1 MAKTNF
7 SGPITTGR
15 NQDNSPDHVR
25 DASMVVNGASFY
37 LNFNYFAKTADTDRL
52 ATAVNNPIG
61 TVSFTL
67 ESVAA
72 TSVSGL
78 DQGGVV
84 PATEVSLTSTDDDSG
99 AVVTITGTDCN
110 GYVQSEALTAPDT
123 TVVYSAKQYQ
133 TVTSMVSDTASVG
146 AFSAGI
152 RVAGKTSWPMRS
164 LFNQIPGSAA
174 GGAAETATSASK
186 NLANNIVIPAQ
197 SRILTLSLMNHTAYD
212 TAGFDVEFGS
222 NTTQAGGSLTDSMDD
237 NYFTTTV
244 DAKAVGLFTI
254 GASGGGTAGGLPQA
268 VGLVPRQLNVA
279 NADTAGFP
287 GEKILVMTA
296 ATDDAISTG
305 VSVIQCTWLQKNNGT
320 N

>member
-15 NQDNSPDHVR
+15 NQDNSPEHVR
-25 DASMVVNGASFY
+25 DAQFLVNGASFY
-37 LNFNYFAKTADTDRL
+37 MAFGYWNKTLDTDRL

-61 TVSFTL
+61 TVTMTL
-67 ESVAA
+67 ESVAG

-78 DQGGVV
+78 DQGGIV
-84 PATEVSLTSTDDDSG
+84 PATEISLTSTDDDSG
-99 AVVTITGTDCN
+99 ATMTITGTDCN
-110 GYVQSEALTAPDT
+110 GYVQTEDLTEPNAG
-123 TVVYSAKQYQ
+123 VVYSAKQYQ
-133 TVTSMVSDTASVG
+133 TVTSMVSDTAAVG
-146 AFSAGI
+146 ALSAGV
-152 RVAGKTSWPMRS
+152 RVAGKTSWPLRS

-197 SRILTLSLMNHTAYD
+197 SRILTLSMMNHTAYS
-212 TAGFDVEFGS
+212 AGGFDVEFGS
-222 NTTQAGGSLTDSMDD
+222 NLTQAGGSMTNSMDD

-244 DAKAVGLFTI
+244 DAKAVGEWTI
-254 GASGGGTAGGLPQA
+254 GGAGGGTALPQA
-268 VGLVPRQLNVA
+268 VALVPQQLNVS
-279 NADTAGFP
+279 NGDTTGFP

-296 ATDDAISTG
+296 ASDAAHTTG
-305 VSVIQCTWLQKNNGT
+305 VSVVQCTWLQKNNGT

>member
-15 NQDNSPDHVR
+15 NQDNSPEHVR
-25 DASMVVNGASFY
+25 DAQFLVNGASFY
-37 LNFNYFAKTADTDRL
+37 MAFGYWNKTLDTDRL
-52 ATAVNNPIG
+52 ATAANNPIG
-61 TVSFTL
+61 TVTMTL
-67 ESVAA
+67 ESVAG

-84 PATEVSLTSTDDDSG
+84 PATEISLTSTDDDSG
-99 AVVTITGTDCN
+99 ATMTITGTDCN
-110 GYVQSEALTAPDT
+110 GYVQTEDLTEPDT

-146 AFSAGI
+146 ALSAGV
-152 RVAGKTSWPMRS
+152 RVAGKTSWPLRS

-244 DAKAVGLFTI
+244 DAKAVGLWTI
-254 GASGGGTAGGLPQA
+254 GGAGGGTALPQA
-268 VGLVPRQLNVA
+268 VALVPQQLNVS
-279 NADTAGFP
+279 NGDTTGFP

-296 ATDDAISTG
+296 ASDAAHTTG
-305 VSVIQCTWLQKNNGT
+305 VSVIQVTWLQKNNGT

>member
-25 DASMVVNGASFY
+25 DAQFLVNGASFY
-37 LNFNYFAKTADTDRL
+37 MTFTYWNKTLDTDRL
-52 ATAVNNPIG
+52 ATAANNPIG
-61 TVSFTL
+61 TVTLTL
-67 ESVAA
+67 EDVAA

-84 PATEVSLTSTDDDSG
+84 PATEVSLTSTGDER
-99 AVVTITGTDCN
+99 ALTFTITGTDCN
-110 GYVQSEALTAPDT
+110 GYVQSEDLTGPNA
-123 TVVYSAKQYQ
+123 TVTYSAKQYQ
-133 TVTSMVSDTASVG
+133 TITSVISDAVSVG
-146 AFSAGI
+146 AISMGI
-152 RVAGKTSWPMRS
+152 RVAGKTSWPLRS
-164 LFNQIPGSAA
+164 LFNQVPGSAA

-197 SRILTLSLMNHTAYD
+197 SRILTLSMMNHTAYD
-212 TAGFDVEFGS
+212 AAGFDVEFGS
-222 NTTQAGGSLTDSMDD
+222 NLTQAGGSLTNSMDD

-244 DAKAVGLFTI
+244 DAKAAGEWTI
-254 GASGGGTAGGLPQA
+254 GGAGGGSTLPQA
-268 VGLVPRQLNVA
+268 VGLVPQQLNVS
-279 NADTAGFP
+279 NGDTATFP

-296 ATDDAISTG
+296 QSDAAHTTG
-305 VSVIQCTWLQKNNGT
+305 VSVVQCTWLQKNNGT

>member
-15 NQDNSPDHVR
+15 NQDNSPEHVR

-37 LNFNYFAKTADTDRL
+37 MAFGYCNKTLDTDRL

-61 TVSFTL
+61 TVTMTL
-67 ESVAA
+67 ESVAG
-72 TSVSGL
+72 TSVSNL

-84 PATEVSLTSTDDDSG
+84 PATEVSLTSTGDDSG
-99 AVVTITGTDCN
+99 ATMTITGTDCN
-110 GYVQSEALTAPDT
+110 GYTQSEDLTEPNAG
-123 TVVYSAKQYQ
+123 VVYSAKQYQ
-133 TVTSMVSDTASVG
+133 TVTSMVSDTAAVG
-146 AFSAGI
+146 ALSAGV

-197 SRILTLSLMNHTAYD
+197 SRILTLSMMNHTAYS
-212 TAGFDVEFGS
+212 AGGFDVEFGS
-222 NTTQAGGSLTDSMDD
+222 NLTQASGSLTNSMDD

-244 DAKAVGLFTI
+244 DAKAVGEWTI
-254 GASGGGTAGGLPQA
+254 GGAGGGTALPQA
-268 VGLVPRQLNVA
+268 VALVPQQLNVS
-279 NADTAGFP
+279 NGDTANFP

-296 ATDDAISTG
+296 ASDAAHTTG
-305 VSVIQCTWLQKNNGT
+305 VSVIQVTWLQKNNGT

>member
-1 MAKTNF
+1 MSKTNF
-7 SGPITTGR
+7 SGPITTRR
-15 NQDNSPDHVR
+15 NQDNSPEHVR
-25 DASMVVNGASFY
+25 DAQFLVNGASFY
-37 LNFNYFAKTADTDRL
+37 MTYEYWNKTLDTDRL
-52 ATAVNNPIG
+52 ATAANNPIG
-61 TVSFTL
+61 TVTMTL
-67 ESVAA
+67 ESVAG

-84 PATEVSLTSTDDDSG
+84 PATEISLTSTDDDSG
-99 AVVTITGTDCN
+99 ATMTITGTDCN
-110 GYVQSEALTAPDT
+110 GYVQTEDLTEPDT

-146 AFSAGI
+146 ALSAGI

-164 LFNQIPGSAA
+164 LFNIIPGSAA
-174 GGAAETATSASK
+174 GGAAETSTSASK

-222 NTTQAGGSLTDSMDD
+222 NTTQASGSLTDSMDD
-237 NYFTTTV
+237 NYFTTTI
-244 DAKAVGLFTI
+244 DAKAIGLFDI
-254 GASGGGTAGGLPQA
+254 GGAGGGTALPQA
-268 VGLVPRQLNVA
+268 VGLVPRQLNVC
-279 NADTAGFP
+279 NGDTAGFP

-296 ATDDAISTG
+296 QNDDALTTG
-305 VSVIQCTWLQKNNGT
+305 VSVVQCTWLQKNNGT

>member
-15 NQDNSPDHVR
+15 NQDNSPEHVR
-25 DASMVVNGASFY
+25 DAAMVVNGASFY
-37 LNFNYFAKTADTDRL
+37 MTYEYWNKTLDTDRL
-52 ATAVNNPIG
+52 ATAANNPIG
-61 TVSFTL
+61 TVTMTL
-67 ESVAA
+67 EDAA
-72 TSVSGL
+72 GTSVSGL

-84 PATEVSLTSTDDDSG
+84 PATEVSLTSTADDSG
-99 AVVTITGTDCN
+99 ALVTITGTDCN
-110 GYVQSEALTAPDT
+110 GYTQSEALTAPDT

-146 AFSAGI
+146 ALSAGI
-152 RVAGKTSWPMRS
+152 RVAGKTSWPLRS
-164 LFNQIPGSAA
+164 LFNIIPGSAA
-174 GGAAETATSASK
+174 GGAAETSTSASK

-222 NTTQAGGSLTDSMDD
+222 NTTQASGSLTDSMDD

-244 DAKAVGLFTI
+244 DAKAAGLFDI
-254 GASGGGTAGGLPQA
+254 GGAGGGTALPQA
-268 VGLVPRQLNVA
+268 VGLVPRQLNVS
-279 NADTAGFP
+279 NGDTANFP
-287 GEKILVMTA
+287 GEKILVMTVQN
-296 ATDDAISTG
+296 DDALTQG
-305 VSVIQCTWLQKNNGT
+305 VSVVQCTWLQKNNGT

>member
-15 NQDNSPDHVR
+15 NQDNSPEHVR
-25 DASMVVNGASFY
+25 DAAMVVNGGSFY
-37 LNFNYFAKTADTDRL
+37 MTFTYWNKTLDTDRL
-52 ATAVNNPIG
+52 ATAANNPIG
-61 TVSFTL
+61 TVTLTL
-67 ESVAA
+67 ESVAG

-84 PATEVSLTSTDDDSG
+84 PATEVSLTSTGDER
-99 AVVTITGTDCN
+99 ALTFTITGTDCN
-110 GYVQSEALTAPDT
+110 GYVQTEDLTGPNA
-123 TVVYSAKQYQ
+123 TVTYSAKQYQ
-133 TVTSMVSDTASVG
+133 TLTSVVSDAVSVG
-146 AFSAGI
+146 AVSMGI

-164 LFNQIPGSAA
+164 LFNIIPGSAA
-174 GGAAETATSASK
+174 GGAAETSTSASK

-212 TAGFDVEFGS
+212 GAGFDVEFGS
-222 NTTQAGGSLTDSMDD
+222 NLTQASGSLTDSMDD

-244 DAKAVGLFTI
+244 DAKAAGLWTI
-254 GASGGGTAGGLPQA
+254 GGAGGGTALPQA
-268 VGLVPRQLNVA
+268 VGLAPRQLNVC
-279 NADTAGFP
+279 NGDTANFP

-296 ATDDAISTG
+296 SNDAGLTTG
-305 VSVIQCTWLQKNNGT
+305 VSVVQCTWLQKNNGT

>member
-15 NQDNSPDHVR
+15 NQDNSSEHVR
-25 DASMVVNGASFY
+25 DAQFLVNGASFY
-37 LNFNYFAKTADTDRL
+37 MAFGYWNKTLDTDRL

-61 TVSFTL
+61 TVTFTL
-67 ESVAA
+67 ESVAG

-84 PATEVSLTSTDDDSG
+84 PATEVSLTSTADDSG
-99 AVVTITGTDCN
+99 ATMTITGTDCN
-110 GYVQSEALTAPDT
+110 GYTQSEDLTEPNAG
-123 TVVYSAKQYQ
+123 VVYSAKQYQ
-133 TVTSMVSDTASVG
+133 TVTSMVSDTAAVG
-146 AFSAGI
+146 ALSAGV
-152 RVAGKTSWPMRS
+152 RVAGKTSWPLRS

-197 SRILTLSLMNHTAYD
+197 SRILTLSMMNHTAYS
-212 TAGFDVEFGS
+212 AGGFDVEFGS
-222 NTTQAGGSLTDSMDD
+222 NLTQAGGSLTDSMDD
-237 NYFTTTV
+237 DYFTTTV
-244 DAKAVGLFTI
+244 DAKAVGEWTI
-254 GASGGGTAGGLPQA
+254 GGAGGGTALPQA
-268 VGLVPRQLNVA
+268 VALVPQQLNVS
-279 NADTAGFP
+279 NGDTANFP

-296 ATDDAISTG
+296 ASDAAHTTG
-305 VSVIQCTWLQKNNGT
+305 VSVIQVTWLQKNNGT

>member
-15 NQDNSPDHVR
+15 FQFNGPEHVR
-25 DASMVVNGASFY
+25 DAQFLVNGASFY
-37 LNFNYFAKTADTDRL
+37 MAFGYWNKTADTDRL

-61 TVSFTL
+61 TVTLTL
-67 ESVAA
+67 ESVAG

-84 PATEVSLTSTDDDSG
+84 PATEVSLTSTGDER
-99 AVVTITGTDCN
+99 ALTFTITGTDCN
-110 GYVQSEALTAPDT
+110 GYVQTEDLTGPNA

-133 TVTSMVSDTASVG
+133 TLTSVVSDIVSVG
-146 AFSAGI
+146 AVSMGI
-152 RVAGKTSWPMRS
+152 RVAGKTSWPLRS

-222 NTTQAGGSLTDSMDD
+222 NLTQASGSLTDSMDD

-244 DAKAVGLFTI
+244 DAKAVGEWTI
-254 GASGGGTAGGLPQA
+254 GGAGGGTALPQA
-268 VGLVPRQLNVA
+268 VALVPQQLNVS
-279 NADTAGFP
+279 NGDTANFP

-296 ATDDAISTG
+296 ASDAAHTTG
-305 VSVIQCTWLQKNNGT
+305 VSVVQCTWLQKNNGT

>member
-15 NQDNSPDHVR
+15 NQDNSPEHVR
-25 DASMVVNGASFY
+25 DAQFLVNGASFY
-37 LNFNYFAKTADTDRL
+37 MAFGYWNKTLDTDRL

-61 TVSFTL
+61 TVTFTL
-67 ESVAA
+67 ESVAG

-78 DQGGVV
+78 DQAGVV
-84 PATEVSLTSTDDDSG
+84 PASEISLTSTADDSG
-99 AVVTITGTDCN
+99 ATVTITGTDCN
-110 GYVQSEALTAPDT
+110 GYTQTEDLTAPDA
-123 TVVYSAKQYQ
+123 TVTYSAKQYQ
-133 TVTSMVSDTASVG
+133 TVTSMVSDTAAVG

-152 RVAGKTSWPMRS
+152 RVAGKVSWPLRS

-197 SRILTLSLMNHTAYD
+197 SRILTLSMMNHTAYD
-212 TAGFDVEFGS
+212 GAGFDVEFGS
-222 NTTQAGGSLTDSMDD
+222 NLTQASGSLTDSMDD

-244 DAKAVGLFTI
+244 DAKAVGEWTI
-254 GASGGGTAGGLPQA
+254 GGAGGGTALPQA
-268 VGLVPRQLNVA
+268 VALVPQQLNVS
-279 NADTAGFP
+279 NGDTANFP

-296 ATDDAISTG
+296 ASDAAHTTG
-305 VSVIQCTWLQKNNGT
+305 VSVIQVTWLQKNNGT